1 VQASGVQAPTSAASP
16 APPKKN
22 YEIIPGLEYF
32 AYATD
37 ILGNHL
43 GSYKLNYIQAHI
55 LACLYYGQ
63 LGRVIPSFRHIR
75 FACSAIIDKLQP

>member
-1 VQASGVQAPTSAASP
+1 MQAPTSAASP
-16 APPKKN
+16 TPPEKN

-32 AYATD
+32 AHATD
-37 ILGNHL
+37 ILGNHF

-63 LGRVIPSFRHIR
+63 LGRMILSFRHIR
-75 FACSAIIDKLQP
+75 FASAAVIEKLQP